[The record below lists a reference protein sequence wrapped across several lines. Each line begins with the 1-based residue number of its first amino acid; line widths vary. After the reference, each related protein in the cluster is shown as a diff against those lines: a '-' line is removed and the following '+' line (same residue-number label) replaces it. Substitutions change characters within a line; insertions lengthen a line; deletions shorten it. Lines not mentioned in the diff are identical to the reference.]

1 MIFYGQELDGADE
14 PIALKPLFDRRCRQA
29 LLN

>member
-1 MIFYGQELDGADE
+1 MTFYDQELDGADE
-14 PIALKPLFDRRCRQA
+14 TVAFKPPFDRRCRQA